1 MPKLKIILA
10 SGSQARKNI
19 ISSLNFLYTVIPA
32 DIDEKSIQDNDPA
45 KRAEM
50 IAIAKAEKIAQTEK
64 AIIIAADTFCV
75 HESGRVLEKP
85 ENIDEAKEML
95 RLQSNSAD
103 FIYSGF
109 CYIDK
114 INNFRFSKTAIT
126 KINFRKFSETEIDS
140 YIKNMPVLT
149 WSGAF
154 YPGIP
159 YGASLIKEVEGSLSS
174 FLYGLPTE
182 LLIPQ
187 LEKSG
192 IEFSPKQE
200 S

>member
-1 MPKLKIILA
+1 MTKIILA

-19 ISSLNFLYTVIPA
+19 ISSLNFPYITMPA
-32 DIDEKSIQDNDPA
+32 DIDEKSIRDDDFA
-45 KRAEM
+45 KRAEK
-50 IAIAKAEKIAQTEK
+50 IAIGKAEKIAQTEN

-75 HESGRVLEKP
+75 HENQKTLEKP
-85 ENIDEAKEML
+85 ESLEEARAML
-95 RLQSNSAD
+95 QLQSDSVD
-103 FIYSGF
+103 YIYSGF

-114 INNFRFSKTAIT
+114 INGFRFSSSAVT
-126 KINFRKFSETEIDS
+126 KVYFRKISIEEIEQ
-140 YIKNMPVLT
+140 YVTNLPVLT

-154 YPGIP
+154 YPGTP
-159 YGASLIKEVEGSLSS
+159 YGASLIKKVEGSLSS

-192 IEFSPKQE
+192 IKFSP
-200 S
+200 SAN

>member
-1 MPKLKIILA
+1 MTKIILA
-10 SGSQARKNI
+10 SCSQARKNI
-19 ISSLNFLYTVIPA
+19 ITSLNFPYIVMPA
-32 DIDEKSIQDNDPA
+32 DINEKSIQDIDPA
-45 KRAEM
+45 KRAEK
-50 IAIAKAEKIAQTEK
+50 IAIVKAEKIAQTEN

-75 HESGRVLEKP
+75 HEDGTVLEKP
-85 ENIDEAKEML
+85 KSLQEAKEML
-95 RLQSNSAD
+95 RLQSNSVD
-103 FIYSGF
+103 FVYSGF

-114 INNFRFSKTAIT
+114 INNFQFSGTAIT
-126 KINFRKFSETEIDS
+126 KIYLRKFSEEEINNYVD
-140 YIKNMPVLT
+140 NMPVLT

-159 YGASLIKEVEGSLSS
+159 YGASLIKKVEGSLSS

-192 IEFSPKQE
+192 IKFSPKQGL
-200 S
+200 